1 MMKRFIIALS
11 DRALRIRAAYMRTE
25 IASLLRK
32 LACWIEP
39 EETIISSL
47 QKQLPK
53 IGATAITDKLTLS
66 IIVIGSDGSI
76 VYVSPYTEVLTGY
89 NTAEI
94 KKSGQQF
101 LRSII
106 IPEYQELFDR
116 SLQFHEAGEPYQ
128 YQHRFIHKSGIT
140 VWAET
145 RTSPIV
151 LNEKMMVEGL
161 LMVTLNISQQ
171 MVYQRQVEL
180 RTREVE
186 DFTYIVSHDLKAPL
200 FTIKGMLELFQEET
214 PRLSDQGREL
224 TLYLDRAVSRL
235 ETLISS
241 VLAYAKITSTNF
253 SLEAVDLNKVTNE
266 ISEEFSTIIAGVS
279 GTLVIEPNLPVVEA
293 EHTRMYQVLANL
305 VGNAV
310 KYRDYERPLEI
321 EIGVLPSRSNRQST
335 IFVRDNAQGI
345 PKDKQESVF
354 RAFHRNHGHEIEG
367 TGIGL
372 TCVRKLIER
381 FGGDIELD
389 SEAGK
394 GSTFFLTFRL
404 PALSRFVN

>member
-1 MMKRFIIALS
+1 
-11 DRALRIRAAYMRTE
+11 MRTK
-25 IASLLRK
+25 IVSLLHN
-32 LACWIEP
+32 LANLIEP
-39 EETIISSL
+39 KETTISSL

-53 IGATAITDKLTLS
+53 IGATTITDKLTLS

-76 VYVSPYTEVLTGY
+76 IYVSPYTEVLTGY
-89 NTAEI
+89 HASEI
-94 KKSGQQF
+94 KKIGKQF

-106 IPEYQELFDR
+106 VPEYHELFDR
-116 SLQFHEAGEPYQ
+116 SLKFHEAGEPYQ
-128 YQHRFIHKSGIT
+128 YQHRFTHKSGIT

-145 RTSPIV
+145 RTSPII
-151 LNEKMMVEGL
+151 LNETMLGEGL

-171 MVYQRQVEL
+171 MVYQRQVEV

-186 DFTYIVSHDLKAPL
+186 DFTYMVSHDLKAPL

-224 TLYLDRAVSRL
+224 TIYLDRAVSRL
-235 ETLISS
+235 ETLINS
-241 VLAYAKITSTNF
+241 VLAYAKVTSTNF
-253 SLEAVDLNKVTNE
+253 PIEAVDLNKVARE
-266 ISEEFSTIIAGVS
+266 ISEEFTTILAGVS
-279 GTLVIEPNLPVVEA
+279 GTLIIEPNLPTVEA

-310 KYRDYERPLEI
+310 KYRDHNRQLEV
-321 EIGVLPSRSNRQST
+321 EIGVLPSKSNRQST
-335 IFVRDNAQGI
+335 IFVRDNAEGI
-345 PKDKQESVF
+345 PKDKLDSVF

-372 TCVRKLIER
+372 TCVRKLVER
-381 FGGDIELD
+381 FGGEIELD
-389 SEAGK
+389 SEVGK